1 MTKFEEIWKEAT
13 EKTDMKYNEKGTLSW
28 VVFLKEEL
36 KSRIEPI
43 IQQQALPVV
52 KDFVADWYE
61 GHKDNLDFEIYNFCC
76 DLFKTKSEFAT
87 WFGNA
92 ENNSIST
99 LIKMKDGYTVE
110 KPQLFYLKEKNFG
123 YYIANEEMPGIDSPT
138 CMYIENAE
146 KFTQQEIDSMETGSY
161 EKIEVAQ

>member
-1 MTKFEEIWKEAT
+1 MTKFEEEYMAFAQRRFGPPHLQPWTPDDIELLL
-13 EKTDMKYNEKGTLSW
+13 M
-28 VVFLKEEL
+28 EEF
-36 KSRIEPI
+36 RYWQP
-43 IQQQALPVV
+43 QQALPVV
-52 KDFVADWYE
+52 KDFVAEWYE

-110 KPQLFYLKEKNFG
+110 KNIVSPCPVCGYENVKSNFCSICGRKN
-123 YYIANEEMPGIDSPT
+123 D
-138 CMYIENAE
+138 
-146 KFTQQEIDSMETGSY
+146 Y
-161 EKIEVAQ
+161 E